1 MKKNWLVLFLVI
13 CLPFI
18 GCKDS
23 AKIYPVEFVNRSA
36 LFASDKKPNPLMLV
50 VEIDED
56 GKLSLNKIETGTI
69 SDMSILSEKIE
80 AIFEDRKN
88 TGIIEKEIVIDPQGK
103 VESRNLE
110 KLVNRLGEV
119 KAKPIR
125 VIKNNLY

>member
-1 MKKNWLVLFLVI
+1 MKKIRLVLFLAI
-13 CLPFI
+13 CLPVI

-23 AKIYPVEFVNRSA
+23 AKIYPVEFVNRNS

-56 GKLSLNKIETGTI
+56 GKLKLNRIETGTI

-80 AIFEDRKN
+80 TIFEDRKN
-88 TGIIEKEIVIDPQGK
+88 AEITETEIVIDPQGEVK
-103 VESRNLE
+103 NEDLENLI
-110 KLVNRLGEV
+110 NRLGEV

-125 VIKNNLY
+125 VIKNNL